1 MRPFLALRS
10 AKCAS
15 LRPPCRR
22 PGLLLAFASL
32 LLAVPAARAQFS
44 GSAPSTPV
52 HDASAL
58 KPPPGAKVAIVE
70 FDDMECPMCA
80 QTNPL
85 LVQAQAKYHIPW
97 VRHDFPLPFHPWSTQ
112 AAVYARWFD
121 TKGKDLGNQYRDA
134 VFANQS
140 SIETRQEL
148 SAFTQKFAAS
158 HGQQLPFM
166 VDPQGKLAAEVKAD
180 QQLGQRIGVQH
191 TPTIWI
197 VTAGGKGAPYRE
209 VLNNGELFQMIDQA
223 LVDTRSATTKS
234 AHR

>member
-1 MRPFLALRS
+1 MLRFLSLRS
-10 AKCAS
+10 TNVAS
-15 LRPPCRR
+15 PRGSCGRARLLLSLAA
-22 PGLLLAFASL
+22 LLLAA
-32 LLAVPAARAQFS
+32 PAAHAQFS
-44 GSAPSTPV
+44 GAAPSTPV

-70 FDDMECPMCA
+70 FYDMECPMCA
-80 QTNPL
+80 ETNPL
-85 LVQAQAKYHIPW
+85 LMQAQAKYHIPW
-97 VRHDFPLPFHPWSTQ
+97 VHHDFLIPGHPWSPT
-112 AAVYARWFD
+112 AAVYARWLD

-134 VFANQS
+134 VFANQR

-148 SAFTQKFAAS
+148 FAFTQKFAAG

-209 VLNNGELFQMIDQA
+209 VLNNDQLFQMIDQA
-223 LVDTRSATTKS
+223 LVDTRSATTRT